1 MNYSVLSVLNSG
13 ILSNPLQSSPNC
25 RQSPIHRPTARIPR
39 ALAIWS
45 IPYNSDNPYESE
57 NSENPTENP
66 TLMTARIPRRKRE
79 SLATASLATA
89 TILWDSKNSE
99 NTTENPTLMTATIP
113 SDSDNPYD
121 SENSENTTESLTR
134 MTARIPS
141 DTENTF
147 DSENTFRYREYLPT
161 PRIPRTLTITR
172 ITCNSDN
179 PYDSENTT
187 ENPTLTTARITCN
200 SDNPYDSENTT
211 ENPTLTTVR
220 IPGDSDNPYNSE
232 NIKRQ
237 REYLP
242 TARTPARIPP
252 LQLRE
257 SLATATIPTTMRI
270 PGDSENPT
278 DLSNVIGP
286 WNIPGVD
293 YT

>member
-1 MNYSVLSVLNSG
+1 MV
-13 ILSNPLQSSPNC
+13 NPVQQ
-25 RQSPIHRPTARIPR
+25 RQSLRKREQRESHGE
-39 ALAIWS
+39 S
-45 IPYNSDNPYESE
+45 HPYDG
-57 NSENPTENP
+57 ENPTEK
-66 TLMTARIPRRKRE
+66 ARIPG
-79 SLATASLATA
+79 
-89 TILWDSKNSE
+89 DS
-99 NTTENPTLMTATIP
+99 IP
-113 SDSDNPYD
+113 GDSDNPLGQQEQREYHGESHPYD
-121 SENSENTTESLTR
+121 SDNPKRQRQSLRQREQREYHGESH
-134 MTARIPS
+134 PY
-141 DTENTF
+141 

-161 PRIPRTLTITR
+161 ARIPRTLTIT
-172 ITCNSDN
+172 
-179 PYDSENTT
+179 
-187 ENPTLTTARITCN
+187 RITCN

-237 REYLP
+237 REYLS